1 MGMLKTVLHIT
12 LFWSNEPVV
21 IWNEVT
27 QETTENSPNEYLHE
41 IFHLTC
47 EYIVH
52 AYLKCAL
59 MVL

>member
-1 MGMLKTVLHIT
+1 MEQGDIGNN
-12 LFWSNEPVV
+12 W
-21 IWNEVT
+21 
-27 QETTENSPNEYLHE
+27 ENSPNEYLQE

-59 MVL
+59 MIL